1 MNFQQDKKKEVPKIQ
16 LFIPC
21 FVDQL
26 FPDSAVN
33 MLQILKEA
41 GLEVEYNTNQTCCGQ
56 PAFNS
61 GFWDEAST
69 IAKKWISDMEKYDL
83 TVVSP
88 SSSCVGFVRN
98 YYQDIFP
105 ENENCQRI
113 SAKTFEFTEYL
124 VDVLGKTDFNAR
136 LEAKAVYHDSCA
148 ALRECRI
155 KEAPRKL
162 LANVDKL
169 TLLELPDADQCCGF
183 GGTFSIKYE
192 PISAA
197 MAEKKVQHAL
207 SVGAE
212 IIISSDLSC
221 LMQLEGYISK
231 HKLPIKTMYIADV
244 LICR

>member
-1 MNFQQDKKKEVPKIQ
+1 MNKIQ

-26 FPDSAVN
+26 YPDSAMN
-33 MLQILKEA
+33 MFKMLKAA

-61 GFWDEAST
+61 GFWDETAVV
-69 IAKKWISDMEKYDL
+69 AKKWIKDMQQSDL

-98 YYQDIFP
+98 YYSDIFP
-105 ENENCQRI
+105 DDKNCQQI
-113 SAKTFEFTEYL
+113 VAKTYEFTEYL
-124 VDVLGKTDFNAR
+124 VDVLGKTDFGAR
-136 LEAKAVYHDSCA
+136 LEKKAVYHDSCA
-148 ALRECRI
+148 ALRECKI
-155 KEAPRKL
+155 KAAPRKL
-162 LANVDKL
+162 LEHVRGL
-169 TLLELPDADQCCGF
+169 TLLDLPDSDQCCGF
-183 GGTFSIKYE
+183 GGTFSVKFE

-212 IIISSDLSC
+212 LIISADMSC
-221 LMQLEGYISK
+221 LMQLQGYISNNN
-231 HKLPIKTMYIADV
+231 LPVETMYIADV
-244 LICR
+244 LVSR

>member
-1 MNFQQDKKKEVPKIQ
+1 MSKIQ

-26 FPDSAVN
+26 FPDSAEN
-33 MLQILKEA
+33 MLKILKEA
-41 GLEVEYNTNQTCCGQ
+41 GLEVEYNPNQTCCGQ

-61 GFWDEAST
+61 GFWDEASVV
-69 IAKKWISDMEKYDL
+69 AKKWIEDMQKFYL

-105 ENENCQRI
+105 DNESCQQI
-113 SAKTFEFTEYL
+113 SAKTYEFTEYL
-124 VDVLGKTDFNAR
+124 VDVLGKTDFKAR

-148 ALRECRI
+148 ALRECKI

-162 LANVDKL
+162 LANVSGL
-169 TLLELPDADQCCGF
+169 TLLDLPDAEQCCGF
-183 GGTFSIKYE
+183 GGTFSVKFE

-197 MAEKKVQHAL
+197 MAEKKVQQAL
-207 SVGAE
+207 SVAAE

-244 LICR
+244 LVCR